1 MTEEEKTIE
10 TNNNKELTEKDNSK
24 TQAPQIIN
32 KTEKSKPQSLERIY
46 TIPLKRA
53 YLKAPRHERARIAIR
68 EIKRFLVRH
77 MKIRDR
83 DLDKIKL
90 DTYFNNFVWKR
101 GKYNP
106 PSKIK
111 VLATKKD
118 DFVIVNFVDVP
129 ESIKFSKARHEKRHK
144 TSEEKSKPIQTIK
157 EQDKE
162 SEKTEAKEIDEK
174 EKQQSTAQAKEKIAE
189 AQAKTEKHMAK
200 VSKDK
205 SSTKQRQV
213 LSRH

>member
-1 MTEEEKTIE
+1 MAEE
-10 TNNNKELTEKDNSK
+10 NK
-24 TQAPQIIN
+24 P
-32 KTEKSKPQSLERIY
+32 KSNESERIY
-46 TIPLKRA
+46 TIPLR
-53 YLKAPRHERARIAIR
+53 KAFIKARQYDRARIAIR

-90 DTYFNNFVWKR
+90 DIDFNNFVWRR
-101 GKYNP
+101 GKFNP

-129 ESIKFSKARHEKRHK
+129 ESIKFSRARNEKRHK
-144 TSEEKSKPIQTIK
+144 TSEEKSKPIQASK

-162 SEKTEAKEIDEK
+162 SEKIEQTPEEKTDEK
-174 EKQQSTAQAKEKIAE
+174 EKQQSTAEAKEKIAE
-189 AQAKTEKHMAK
+189 AQAKK
-200 VSKDK
+200 
-205 SSTKQRQV
+205 
-213 LSRH
+213 